1 MLPIFVQEAVTSC
14 GGYFLCGSKLSSDS
28 LCISRISINSRSLD
42 SGDFFIA
49 TPGDRFDGHDFLIA
63 ALDQGAMGAMVDE
76 SAFISR
82 FGDPKAWL
90 ENLYPDRFLWIVQ
103 GARNA
108 LGSLAAYHR
117 KRFPNLPIIA
127 VAGSNGKTSTKEFL
141 RHALSSL
148 GPLVWSPASFNNDI
162 GVPLTLVQLDVE
174 HQVAI
179 VEVGSNHPGEL
190 EGLLK
195 MIRPTHALV
204 TSIGREH
211 LEFFKNIEGVI
222 REEGETLLALEAG
235 GKFWGPTEVEFW
247 RSFSHQIPH
256 GVNVEVNAPTDD
268 PIPEKIEHFLPDVP
282 LWKSTVLNRSA
293 SGTRFLLDPPADR
306 QAYAGE
312 YEIRSIGK
320 HQVTNAVYA
329 IAVGASLNICAE
341 RIRKN
346 LEEGEGA
353 PMRMKITE
361 SAGGILI
368 INDAYN
374 ANVESMSA
382 ALQTLKDLET
392 PGKKWAILGEMLE
405 LGDSSLSMHTEVG
418 KLAAEIG
425 LAGLWVVGKGA
436 EPIATAAKTNGMQN
450 VCFLENL
457 DRLSQELEINLRPGD
472 AVLLKA
478 SRGVKLERLMPDL
491 EKL

>member
-28 LCISRISINSRSLD
+28 LCISRISINSRSLE

-63 ALDQGAMGAMVDE
+63 ALDRGAKGAMVDE
-76 SAFISR
+76 TAFFSK
-82 FGDPKAWL
+82 FGDPKIWL
-90 ENLYPDRFLWIVQ
+90 ESLYPDRFLWVVN
-103 GARNA
+103 GARKT

-117 KRFPNLPIIA
+117 NRFPNLPIIA

-141 RHALSSL
+141 RHTLSSL
-148 GPLVWSPASFNNDI
+148 GPLVWSPASFNNDV
-162 GVPLTLVQLDVE
+162 GVPLTLLQLDID

-222 REEGETLLALEAG
+222 REEGEALLALEDG

-247 RSFSHQIPH
+247 QCFNHRIPH
-256 GVNVEVNAPTDD
+256 GVTVEVNVPADD
-268 PIPEKIEHFLPDVP
+268 PIPEKIEQFLPDAEF
-282 LWKSTVLNRSA
+282 WKSTVLNRSA
-293 SGTRFLLDPPADR
+293 IGTRFLVNPPSDR

-312 YEIRSIGK
+312 YEIGCIGK

-329 IAVGASLNICAE
+329 IAVGASMNISPE
-341 RIRKN
+341 KIRAK
-346 LEEGEGA
+346 LEIGEGA

-361 SAGGILI
+361 SVGGILI

-374 ANVESMSA
+374 ANVESMNA
-382 ALQTLKDLET
+382 ALQTLKELEI

-405 LGDSSLSMHTEVG
+405 LGDCSLSMHTEVG

-436 EPIATAAKTNGMQN
+436 EPIALSAKTQGMQN
-450 VCFLENL
+450 VYFSENL
-457 DRLSQELEINLRPGD
+457 DRLSRELKINLRPGD

-478 SRGVKLERLMPDL
+478 SRGVRLERVMPDL